1 MDCVKRRRCDSTPA
15 PSSKWADIPS
25 EILDSIFEHLSL
37 RDVIA
42 AESVCTRWF
51 SSAKSFITFK
61 SQSQSPQCP
70 LLLLFPQEDENGLEN
85 VPEEFIESACIG
97 SSHGWLIFLDKRGAP
112 LLFNPHLRIHIQLHY
127 IGSLLGVLNIGK
139 SREYGCYITY
149 DCQENPIGYVKN
161 LRENLIHKAIISSD
175 PLGIKNF
182 GAVVIY
188 GYGNKLAYCK
198 NGDDS
203 WTDLDGKHKPYE
215 DIICSKNRL
224 CALGSN
230 ASVEVWDFDGWN
242 KPVKRVEIEINFP
255 EKSRKFWSK
264 FGDLYTARLY
274 LVESIMGD
282 IMLVVRFVGELVN
295 GDDQPVHEHD
305 LLTEE
310 DTHPLVCPY
319 KTLAFHVYK
328 LDLNEKCWVEV
339 HSLGD
344 QSLFLGGNHSISV
357 LADKG
362 YIKNSIYFTDDYWY
376 RMDEDYLYGGHDMG
390 VFSLDNGRAELFSY
404 CHQLKIQ
411 PSPCWVNPSPW

>member
-112 LLFNPHLRIHIQLHY
+112 LLFNPHLRIHIQFPY

-198 NGDDS
+198 NGLILMVS
-203 WTDLDGKHKPYE
+203 TSLMKTSYAAKIGFVHLAAMLLWKYGILMDGISQLRE
-215 DIICSKNRL
+215 WRL
-224 CALGSN
+224 RLIFRRSQGSFGVN
-230 ASVEVWDFDGWN
+230 L
-242 KPVKRVEIEINFP
+242 EIFILP
-255 EKSRKFWSK
+255 DCTWWS
-264 FGDLYTARLY
+264 
-274 LVESIMGD
+274 
-282 IMLVVRFVGELVN
+282 
-295 GDDQPVHEHD
+295 Q
-305 LLTEE
+305 
-310 DTHPLVCPY
+310 
-319 KTLAFHVYK
+319 
-328 LDLNEKCWVEV
+328 
-339 HSLGD
+339 
-344 QSLFLGGNHSISV
+344 
-357 LADKG
+357 
-362 YIKNSIYFTDDYWY
+362 
-376 RMDEDYLYGGHDMG
+376 
-390 VFSLDNGRAELFSY
+390 
-404 CHQLKIQ
+404 
-411 PSPCWVNPSPW
+411 